1 MEITTTYII
10 SQILVVFVY
19 VFLGL
24 TYCVK
29 SRKIVLALSFSSNL
43 LNGIAFILLGAYTSS
58 IMCGISILRDII
70 FMIDQKINGKSSK
83 ITAKDIIILAFIYG
97 ISIISIII
105 TFNGVLT
112 LLYAAASMLYTY
124 SIWQKNNKIYR
135 MLGIPTAFL
144 SMCDSIYIK
153 SLSGIIPQLVVLICS
168 IVGYVSHKEENVVN
182 SKDIDENYLPKID
195 EKCFNYIKSLEIE
208 KMEEYT

>member
-19 VFLGL
+19 IFLGL

-43 LNGIAFILLGAYTSS
+43 LNGIAFILLGAYTSA

-70 FMIDQKINGKSSK
+70 FMIDQKINGKTSK

-97 ISIISIII
+97 ISAIAIIM
-105 TFNGVLT
+105 TFNGFLT
-112 LLYAAASMLYTY
+112 LIYTAASMVYTY

-144 SMCDSIYIK
+144 SICDSLYIK
-153 SLSGIIPQLVVLICS
+153 SISGVIPQLIVLICS
-168 IVGYVSHKEENVVN
+168 IVGFVSHKEG
-182 SKDIDENYLPKID
+182 KDVANKEIDERFD
-195 EKCFNYIKSLEIE
+195 GEQLEFS
-208 KMEEYT
+208 KAG

>member
-19 VFLGL
+19 IFLGL

-43 LNGIAFILLGAYTSS
+43 LNAIAFILLGAYTSS

-70 FMIDQKINGKSSK
+70 FIIDQKINGKSSK
-83 ITAKDIIILAFIYG
+83 ITAKDIIILACIYG
-97 ISIISIII
+97 ISIIAIII
-105 TFNGVLT
+105 TFNGFLT
-112 LLYAAASMLYTY
+112 LMYAAASMIYTY
-124 SIWQKNNKIYR
+124 SIWQKNNKKYR

-153 SLSGIIPQLVVLICS
+153 SLSGVIPQLIVLICS
-168 IVGYVSHKEENVVN
+168 IVGYISHKEERDVVSEEIDTDQLEL
-182 SKDIDENYLPKID
+182 SKAG
-195 EKCFNYIKSLEIE
+195 
-208 KMEEYT
+208 